1 VPQALNRFV
10 ATSLGQPGVAQSV
23 LNQPDVTLLSLVA
36 GATKSSAAEILAR
49 ATVGPFGRAVTTV
62 TGKAQTI
69 VRVTASRTA
78 LGRAYK
84 TVQGWDGTLQG
95 SLGAADGTLQNA
107 IFRLGPTEKTAAD
120 LITDAGLP
128 QAGRWTATVKFEALD
143 AVVETTRYPRFPYL
157 NGFKIGLVTDVLL
170 GVGFQLYG
178 DSHDPYLMPPQR
190 VGRIIVAGFGGVAS
204 ASIGFGTASLAGV
217 WLCGPGIAICASA
230 AVIGVIGSVVTSYA
244 WNHLQPSIFESFGF
258 NSERNLAPLN

>member
-1 VPQALNRFV
+1 
-10 ATSLGQPGVAQSV
+10 
-23 LNQPDVTLLSLVA
+23 VA

-95 SLGAADGTLQNA
+95 SLGTADGTLQNA

-120 LITDAGLP
+120 LITEARLP
-128 QAGRWTATVKFEALD
+128 QAGRWTAAVEFEALD
-143 AVVETTRYPRFPYL
+143 AVVETTRYPRLTYL
-157 NGFKIGLVTDVLL
+157 NGLKFGLATDILL

-178 DSHDPYLMPPQR
+178 DSHDPFLTTGQR
-190 VGRIIVAGFGGVAS
+190 VGRVGVAALGGGASALGGFGVG
-204 ASIGFGTASLAGV
+204 LAAGA
-217 WLCGPGIAICASA
+217 LCGPGIIICSPIG
-230 AVIGVIGSVVTSYA
+230 AVIGSLSTSYL
-244 WNHLQPSIFESFGF
+244 WNLAQPSIFESFDL